1 MLRAGVGRQR
11 GVTAACG
18 LSFCGGLGGRR
29 GGGGESGRG
38 HHPAEEPTAVV
49 RGICHESHF
58 DGTRPSGIAYLVQT
72 MHNWDQGMTN
82 ESPQL
87 LPGTLYML
95 ILKTLAAGPM
105 HGYAISRRIKQCSD
119 EVLAVEEGSLYPALN
134 RMLIKGWLEA
144 KWGTTETGRKA
155 RFYRL
160 TEDGRKQLKSEAS
173 EFNKLVQAIQMVMK
187 TA

>member
-1 MLRAGVGRQR
+1 
-11 GVTAACG
+11 
-18 LSFCGGLGGRR
+18 
-29 GGGGESGRG
+29 
-38 HHPAEEPTAVV
+38 
-49 RGICHESHF
+49 
-58 DGTRPSGIAYLVQT
+58 
-72 MHNWDQGMTN
+72 MTN